1 MKEVLDRNLFESI
14 IKYLFVGLLSGYIL
28 VYALRPSIPNPD
40 IILDILENKFIFIIL
55 FIINYYLYLYD
66 YLIATL
72 FSICIFSLIF
82 DYLIFIDI
90 NKNIETTIHEN
101 FSNIKNT
108 ILHHYNKEKF
118 NIKNKIINYIK

>member
-14 IKYLFVGLLSGYIL
+14 IKYIFVGLLSGYIL
-28 VYALRPSIPNPD
+28 VFALRPSIPNPD

-101 FSNIKNT
+101 FSNIKEK

-118 NIKNKIINYIK
+118 NIKNKI

>member
-66 YLIATL
+66 SLIATL

-108 ILHHYNKEKF
+108 ILHHYNKEIF

>member
-14 IKYLFVGLLSGYIL
+14 IKYIFVGLLSGYIL
-28 VYALRPSIPNPD
+28 VFALRPSIPNPD

-101 FSNIKNT
+101 FSNIKEK

>member
-101 FSNIKNT
+101 FSNIKEK

>member
-14 IKYLFVGLLSGYIL
+14 IKYIFVGLLSGYIL
-28 VYALRPSIPNPD
+28 VFALRPSIPNPD

-90 NKNIETTIHEN
+90 NKNIETTIHEK
-101 FSNIKNT
+101 FSNIKDT

>member
-66 YLIATL
+66 SLIATL

>member
-14 IKYLFVGLLSGYIL
+14 IKSLLIGILSGYIL

-40 IILDILENKFIFIIL
+40 IILDILENKFVFIIL

-66 YLIATL
+66 SFIATL

-82 DYLIFIDI
+82 DYLIFIDV
-90 NKNIETTIHEN
+90 NKNIETSIQEN
-101 FSNIKNT
+101 FSNIKDK
-108 ILHHYNKEKF
+108 IIHHYNKEKF